1 VASSAKAHNH
11 PSGVAEPSQA
21 DELVA
26 RKLRETLQL
35 ADICVLDHLSL
46 AGSETLSAERGL
58 I

>member
-1 VASSAKAHNH
+1 MASSAKAHNH

-26 RKLRETLQL
+26 RKPRETLQL
-35 ADICVLDHLSL
+35 VALCVLDHLSL
-46 AGSETLSAERGL
+46 SGSETLSAERGL